1 MIGPRWISRLC
12 ALLFLTC
19 LWARPAVAQ
28 EVKKPSHPFPGS
40 EKADIWV
47 LAGQSNMGG
56 WGLLKAPVESD
67 PRILEFRNPQWIL
80 AEDPSHQNFVSPGW
94 DPKGKDS
101 VRENILRQRDHIR
114 MPAGLTPEAWI
125 RQVEGRGRKL
135 GGVGPGLFFAKHLLR
150 AINRP
155 IGLVSWSYGGGAI
168 KRWASPDP
176 GKTTDTN
183 IRQILDLVGP
193 IKGVLWYQGETDAM
207 LPETAEAYGDA
218 LVGLIDSLRRD
229 TGDPAL
235 PFVCV
240 QIGRYALRADDKTN
254 RAWEKVREAQR
265 LATHRRKGV
274 YLVSAIDLL
283 TDDPIH
289 LSYEGQAR
297 LGKRI
302 AEVVCSTVY
311 KLPGHG
317 KPIDLLSA
325 EVLQPQNERPMI
337 RLRFGGVT
345 GRLRAAGRASGFE
358 LRQTTPGSDVMRM
371 VYRVDFDPTDPA
383 ALLVGVWRPFK
394 QEKDRLIYGA
404 GTNPYVNIVDEKD
417 IPIPAFGP
425 LDLTI
430 AK

>member
-1 MIGPRWISRLC
+1 MAPRPLC
-12 ALLFLTC
+12 CRFAVLLLVC
-19 LWARPAVAQ
+19 LPACPAVAQ
-28 EVKKPSHPFPGS
+28 EVKKPTRPFPGP

-56 WGLLKAPVESD
+56 WGLLKAPIETNR
-67 PRILEFRNPQWIL
+67 RILEFRNPDWVL
-80 AEDPSHQNFVSPGW
+80 AEDPAHQNFVSPGW

-101 VRENILRQRDHIR
+101 VRENIFLQRDDIR
-114 MPAGLTPEAWI
+114 MPAGLTPEAWV
-125 RQVEGRGRKL
+125 RQVESRGRKL
-135 GGVGPGLFFAKHLLR
+135 GGVGPGLFFARHLLR

-168 KRWASPDP
+168 KRWAAPAP

-218 LVGLIDSLRRD
+218 LLGLIDSLRRD
-229 TGDPAL
+229 TGDPDL

-240 QIGRYALRADDKTN
+240 QIGRYAMRADEKTN
-254 RAWEKVREAQR
+254 RAWETVREAQR

-317 KPIDLLSA
+317 KPIDVVSA

-337 RLRFGGVT
+337 RVRFGGVT
-345 GRLRAAGRASGFE
+345 GRLHAAGRASGFE
-358 LRQTTPGSDVMRM
+358 LRQTTPGSDVMRT
-371 VYRVDFDPTDPA
+371 VYRVDFDPADPS
-383 ALLVGVWRPFK
+383 ALIVGVWRPFK
-394 QEKDRLIYGA
+394 QEKDRLVYGA
-404 GTNPYVNIVDEKD
+404 GVNPYVNVVDDKD
-417 IPIPAFGP
+417 IPVPAFGP
-425 LDLTI
+425 IDLEITP
-430 AK
+430 